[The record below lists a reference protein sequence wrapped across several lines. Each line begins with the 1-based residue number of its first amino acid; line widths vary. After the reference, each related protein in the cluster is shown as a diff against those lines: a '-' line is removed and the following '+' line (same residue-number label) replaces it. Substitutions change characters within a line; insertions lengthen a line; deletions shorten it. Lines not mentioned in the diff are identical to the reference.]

1 MVITKLWD
9 VHWSGDTSPVGSAD
23 PSVAPVGSAEPSVAP
38 VGSAD
43 PSVAQ
48 VGSADLSVTV
58 SGRLTLDAILQL
70 DDALRAQSPAG
81 PALAID
87 LSGVTGIDTAGAWA
101 IAGLVQRWQVAGIPA
116 TLIGAAPD
124 VARLV
129 GALSDAPAP
138 ARRRRRSHSLVDR
151 LERIGRSVAAQGR
164 NIVDFVGFLG
174 QVLVVLGLTLI
185 GRRPLRGHAVI
196 HQAEAIGIN
205 ALGIVGLLLFLVG
218 LVVAQQG
225 AVQLRQFGAE
235 IFTVNLIGRST
246 TRELGILLTAIMVA
260 GRSGSA
266 FAAQIGSMKLNQEID
281 ALRTI
286 GLDPIEVLVIPRVI
300 ACSLMMLGLAFYGVV
315 CALVAGGLF
324 VWLQLDIPPGA
335 YVARLQEATPLSDF
349 MIGMVK
355 APIFGFIIALM
366 GCFHGFNVTGNAES
380 VGART
385 TQAVVEAIFVV
396 IVFDALFAFFFSS
409 LGYN

>member
-1 MVITKLWD
+1 MVMDKLWD
-9 VHWSGDTSPVGSAD
+9 VIWSPPDASDAR
-23 PSVAPVGSAEPSVAP
+23 VA
-38 VGSAD
+38 
-43 PSVAQ
+43 
-48 VGSADLSVTV
+48 L
-58 SGRLTLDAILQL
+58 SGRLTLDAIVEL
-70 DDALRAQSPAG
+70 DDALTARKPAG
-81 PALAID
+81 TGLAVD
-87 LSGVTGIDTAGAWA
+87 LNGVTGIDTAGAWA
-101 IAGLVQRWQVAGIPA
+101 INGLVQRWNEAGVPA
-116 TLIGAAPD
+116 RLEGAAPD
-124 VARLV
+124 VAQLV
-129 GALSDAPAP
+129 GALTVRPLRVL
-138 ARRRRRSHSLVDR
+138 RRDHTSPFIAWLD
-151 LERIGRSVAAQGR
+151 RIGRAVAGQGA
-164 NIVDFVGFLG
+164 NITSFVGFLG

-185 GRRPLRGHAVI
+185 GRRRLRVHAVI
-196 HQAEAIGIN
+196 HQAEAVGVS

-300 ACSLMMLGLAFYGVV
+300 ACSLMLLGLAFYGVI
-315 CALVAGGLF
+315 CALIAGGLF
-324 VWLQLDIPPGA
+324 AWAELDLPPGA
-335 YVARLQEATPLSDF
+335 YVQRLQEVTLMSDF
-349 MIGMVK
+349 VIGMVK
-355 APIFGFIIALM
+355 APVFGFIIALM

-380 VGART
+380 VGSST
-385 TQAVVEAIFVV
+385 TQAVVESIFVV
-396 IVFDALFAFFFSS
+396 IVFDALFAFFFSF

>member
-1 MVITKLWD
+1 MVTTKPWD
-9 VHWSGDTSPVGSAD
+9 VHWSNGTSSGGA
-23 PSVAPVGSAEPSVAP
+23 AEPSVAP
-38 VGSAD
+38 LGSAE
-43 PSVAQ
+43 P
-48 VGSADLSVTV
+48 SVTV
-58 SGRLTLDAILQL
+58 SGRLTLDAIMPL
-70 DDALRAQSPAG
+70 DEALRVQPPAG

-101 IAGLVQRWQVAGIPA
+101 IAGLMQRWQGAGIPA
-116 TLIGAAPD
+116 RLIGASPD
-124 VARLV
+124 VASLV
-129 GALSDAPAP
+129 GALANAPLLTK
-138 ARRRRRSHSLVDR
+138 RRKRGQSVIDR
-151 LERIGRSVAAQGR
+151 LERIGRSVTAQAS
-164 NIVDFVGFLG
+164 NTADFVAFLG

-196 HQAEAIGIN
+196 HQAEAIGVN

-235 IFTVNLIGRST
+235 VFTVNLIGRST
-246 TRELGILLTAIMVA
+246 SRELGILLAAIMVA

-300 ACSLMMLGLAFYGVV
+300 ACSLMMLGLAFYGIL

-324 VWLQLDIPPGA
+324 VWLQLDMPPGT
-335 YVARLQEATPLSDF
+335 YVQRLQEVTPLSDF
-349 MIGMVK
+349 VIGMVK
-355 APIFGFIIALM
+355 APVFGFIIALM

-385 TQAVVEAIFVV
+385 TQAVVESIFVV